1 MTNEEAKQQRD
12 AARKELKRNVAEAD
26 GTMCDVVDEAVDH
39 LLNHYEPGNSPF
51 FSRDFVLVVSSSFF
65 GHHKQ
70 TGTPVASGE
79 FFMRGD
85 LHLMSHVIATHMA
98 EHKEFAAVMFH
109 AMEVYCRQQCHDH
122 FTDGK

>member
-1 MTNEEAKQQRD
+1 MTNKEAKEHRD
-12 AARKELKRNVAEAD
+12 AARKKLKTNVAEAG
-26 GTMCDVVDEAVDH
+26 GTMCDVVDEAVGH
-39 LLNHYEPGNSPF
+39 LLDHYEPGKNPF
-51 FSRDFVLVVSSSFF
+51 FARDFVLVVSSSFF

-70 TGTPVASGE
+70 SGTPVASGE

-109 AMEVYCRQQCHDH
+109 AMEVYCRERCEDQFKD
-122 FTDGK
+122 KE